1 MYNYDI
7 YTDSTS
13 DLTNELREKYGLRY
27 VPMNVVV
34 NDNELVANLDWV
46 EFSAKEFYNWM
57 REGKRTFTNQ
67 VPTHVFEEHFK
78 SSLEKGKDV
87 LYLGCSSALSGSINI
102 AHTVAKELMEEYPG
116 RKVIC
121 VDTLRATFAEG
132 ILAIKSAMLREEGY
146 SIEENADWINEH
158 KLESNL
164 VCTVETLSYLK
175 NAGRVKATTAFFGN
189 ILGVKPMLI
198 EDALGNNF
206 AVKKIKGRRAS
217 LLELINMM
225 KETIVDPENQVI
237 YLEHADS
244 EIDCEFV
251 REHIIDAFNPKEVY
265 VSYVGPII
273 GSTTGPGTIIVSYFG
288 KKVEIKGE

>member
-1 MYNYDI
+1 M
-7 YTDSTS
+7 S
-13 DLTNELREKYGLRY
+13 
-27 VPMNVVV
+27 
-34 NDNELVANLDWV
+34 
-46 EFSAKEFYNWM
+46 
-57 REGKRTFTNQ
+57 
-67 VPTHVFEEHFK
+67 FK
-78 SSLEKGKDV
+78 SSLENGKDV

-244 EIDCEFV
+244 EIDCDFV
-251 REHIIDAFNPKEVY
+251 KEHIIDAFNPKEVY